1 MCQEHGKDNIM
12 KKQTYAISHE
22 DKTITLTKDFAK
34 KSSNPATREFKELAS
49 LHKNFPD
56 YDIIMRT
63 AYVPDSK
70 DTGKGL
76 TIEQMK
82 RYLAQRSDSVEALA
96 EFERV
101 QAYYGREVED
111 KENPGQKIV
120 KAPYGKMKSWFLKK
134 YKNDYKNVDFSAKKG
149 EEVTTNED

>member
-1 MCQEHGKDNIM
+1 MCREHGKDKLM
-12 KKQTYAISHE
+12 KKQTYTINYE
-22 DKTITLTKDFAK
+22 DKIITLTKDFAM

-49 LHKNFPD
+49 LHKAYPD
-56 YDIIMRT
+56 YDILMRT
-63 AYVPDSK
+63 AHVSKSK

-82 RYLAQRSDSVEALA
+82 RYLAQRPDSVEALA

-111 KENPGQKIV
+111 KENPGKKIV

-134 YKNDYKNVDFSAKKG
+134 YKDDYKNVDFSAKKG
-149 EEVTTNED
+149 EEANTNED

>member
-12 KKQTYAISHE
+12 KKHTYTISHE

-56 YDIIMRT
+56 YEIGMRT
-63 AYVPDSK
+63 AHVSKSK

-82 RYLAQRSDSVEALA
+82 RYLAQRPDSEEALE

-111 KENPGQKIV
+111 KENPGKKII
-120 KAPYGKMKSWFLKK
+120 KAPYGKMKSWFWGK

-149 EEVTTNED
+149 EEANNDED

>member
-1 MCQEHGKDNIM
+1 M
-12 KKQTYAISHE
+12 KKQTYTIDHE

-34 KSSNPATREFKELAS
+34 KSSNPMTREFEELAR
-49 LHKNFPD
+49 LHKAYPD
-56 YDIIMRT
+56 YEITLRT
-63 AYVPDSK
+63 AHVSKSK

-82 RYLAQRSDSVEALA
+82 KYLELRPDSVEALE

-111 KENPGQKIV
+111 KENPGKKIV

-134 YKNDYKNVDFSAKKG
+134 YKDDYKNVDFSAKKG
-149 EEVTTNED
+149 VEANTNED

>member
-1 MCQEHGKDNIM
+1 M
-12 KKQTYAISHE
+12 KKHTFVVSHE

-49 LHKNFPD
+49 LHKAYPD

-63 AYVPDSK
+63 ANVPDSK

-82 RYLAQRSDSVEALA
+82 RYLAQRPDSVEALA

-101 QAYYGREVED
+101 LAYYGREVED
-111 KENPGQKIV
+111 KENPGKKIV
-120 KAPYGKMKSWFLKK
+120 KAPYGKMKSWFLGK
-134 YKNDYKNVDFSAKKG
+134 YKKEYKNVDFSAKAG
-149 EEVTTNED
+149 EEANTNED